1 MHNQMMHGLLT
12 DEYIDDRD
20 TDGDVHLTFEE
31 MNCKCT
37 IYMGVCVCVCVCVCI
52 YVCVSVL
59 VSVCV
64 YICVCV
70 YVCVY

>member
-37 IYMGVCVCVCVCVCI
+37 IYMGVCVCVCVCE
-52 YVCVSVL
+52 
-59 VSVCV
+59 
-64 YICVCV
+64 CVCSP
-70 YVCVY
+70 C